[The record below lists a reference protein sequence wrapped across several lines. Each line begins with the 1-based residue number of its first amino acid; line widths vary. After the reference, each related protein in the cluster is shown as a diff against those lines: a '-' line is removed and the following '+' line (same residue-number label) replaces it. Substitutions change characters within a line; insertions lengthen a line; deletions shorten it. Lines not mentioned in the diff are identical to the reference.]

1 MYMNIG
7 NGKKSFRFLDSLNF
21 LQMALKDFPK
31 TFGITELKKGYFPHF
46 FNKKCNENY
55 IGPMPSNKHYGPNS
69 MSTKDRAVFMEWYKS
84 QELKIFDI
92 AKEIRDCLSDV
103 KLLKEGCE
111 KLRAIFIS
119 QTDCDPFSYITI
131 ASACMAI
138 YRNKFMP
145 RNGIAVIN
153 DIEMDGHSKS
163 SIMWLE
169 HIAKKEKI
177 FIQHARNDREAVIKD
192 TK

>member
-1 MYMNIG
+1 
-7 NGKKSFRFLDSLNF
+7 
-21 LQMALKDFPK
+21 
-31 TFGITELKKGYFPHF
+31 
-46 FNKKCNENY
+46 
-55 IGPMPSNKHYGPNS
+55 MPSNKHYGPNS
-69 MSTKDRAVFMEWYKS
+69 MSTKDREYFMEWYENNKN
-84 QELKIFDI
+84 KIFDM
-92 AKEIRDCLSDV
+92 AKEIREYCLSDV

-111 KLRAIFIS
+111 KLRELFIS

-145 RNGIAVIN
+145 RNEIPVIN

-169 HIAKKEKI
+169 HLAKKEKI
-177 FIQHARNDREAVIKD
+177 FIQHARNDREKVIKGYKVD
-192 TK
+192 GFCQKMNTVYEFNGCYFHGCPDCFKEYTKNKSGETMKQLYQHYNEEKTGNH